1 MKTRRFSNGL
11 LAAAVLA
18 AGAMAQTTTTSS
30 TATVQ
35 ATSAPVGL
43 GSSETAQV
51 NVVNEASAS
60 SSGTAASCTGSISFV
75 NSSGTAIG
83 TATSFTVSSGQIAS
97 VALPFNKVGASGTR
111 AEIRSVVS
119 LTVTTGSGA
128 APCALATSLETY
140 DTATGV
146 THLYLANGGFGG
158 GMPGGFGGGPGGG
171 H

>member
-1 MKTRRFSNGL
+1 MHFRRLCNGL

-18 AGAMAQTTTTSS
+18 AGAIAQTTTTSS

-35 ATSAPVGL
+35 STSAPIGL

-51 NVVNEASAS
+51 NLVNQASAS
-60 SSGTAASCTGSISFV
+60 SSGTAASCAGSISFV

-83 TATSFTVSSGQIAS
+83 TATSFTVGSGQISS
-97 VALPFNKVGASGTR
+97 VALPFNKVGASGVRT
-111 AEIRSVVS
+111 EIRSVVS
-119 LTVTTGSGA
+119 LTIATGTGA
-128 APCALATSLETY
+128 APCNLVTSLETY

-158 GMPGGFGGGPGGG
+158 MQGGFGGGPGGG
-171 H
+171 R